1 MNLQLY
7 MVDSINYLVD
17 FHHKK
22 SYKASTDPAA
32 GKFDM
37 AVYDPLFS
45 AETGSDSGRSLKD
58 KDGIGKED
66 EVVSPFVFMDVACK
80 LILELAG
87 GSE

>member
-22 SYKASTDPAA
+22 SYKASTEQGA

-37 AVYDPLFS
+37 AVYDSSLS
-45 AETGSDSGRSLKD
+45 ETSSESGRSLSAKEM
-58 KDGIGKED
+58 KED
-66 EVVSPFVFMDVACK
+66 EVVSPFVFMDVACR

-87 GSE
+87 AGE

>member
-1 MNLQLY
+1 

-17 FHHKK
+17 FHHKQ
-22 SYKASTDPAA
+22 SYRASTEPGA

-37 AVYDPLFS
+37 AVFDPLFT
-45 AETGSDSGRSLKD
+45 AETGCEPLKE
-58 KDGIGKED
+58 KDGSGKED
-66 EVVSPFVFMDVACK
+66 EVVSPFVFMDLACK

>member
-22 SYKASTDPAA
+22 SYRASTEAGA

-37 AVYDPLFS
+37 AVFDPLLS
-45 AETGSDSGRSLKD
+45 ETSSDSGRSINKD
-58 KDGIGKED
+58 FVYGREED
-66 EVVSPFVFMDVACK
+66 VVSPFVFMDVACR

-87 GSE
+87 GGE